1 MDKLEKYRNEIDEI
15 DKQITEL
22 FERRMEVSKDI

>member
-1 MDKLEKYRNEIDEI
+1 MDELKKYRNEIDEI

-22 FERRMEVSKDI
+22 FEKRMERNCKM